1 MDAGGGVR
9 RRARED
15 DGSLLARVAQGDT
28 TALNEIYARY
38 GGPLFSFLFRLSGD
52 RGTAEEILQ
61 DTLLAVWR
69 SAGSFQKRSS
79 VSTWLFGVA
88 RRQAHNRLRGVPPP
102 VAAEPYDDLDPMPGP
117 EELAVSGDR
126 VQAALVRL
134 PLPQREV
141 VVLAFLNDLSHQE
154 IAEVLGIPVG
164 TVKSR
169 LHHARATLRGCL
181 DERMA

>member
-1 MDAGGGVR
+1 MTRGWRGGPQTWE
-9 RRARED
+9 AH
-15 DGSLLARVAQGDT
+15 LLARIAGGDAG
-28 TALNEIYARY
+28 ALTQLHERY
-38 GGPLFSFLFRLSGD
+38 SGPLFVFLYRLSGD

-69 SAGSFQKRSS
+69 SAATYRSRSS

-88 RRQAHNRLRGVPPP
+88 RRQAHNRLRGAPPP
-102 VAAEPYDDLDPMPGP
+102 TAAEPSDGADLRAGP
-117 EELAVSGDR
+117 EELALGGDR
-126 VQAALVRL
+126 VRRALVRL

-141 VVLAFLNDLSHQE
+141 VVLAFLGDLSHQE
-154 IAEVLGIPVG
+154 IAEVLDIPVG